1 MRSKNKVNRKK
12 HLTNVNINQE
22 YHHQIANKDYH
33 NTKNSRSFNRDVDA
47 IQRYQFKPRN
57 RLSTELTEVKHRI
70 NSNILKELLAI
81 TSTSGNLLE
90 VYQRFTAKYDKRILL
105 VLNIFDWE
113 TLNQLNYLDKHQLIR
128 TSLTTSEDSDFDFDY
143 QEKQKM
149 ATQQALSKLSLNSL
163 KLHEK
168 ENAMHFVKIYLLSD
182 KAFANRLEEWD
193 LPFKLCL
200 IDTHEEVDEYINDQ
214 KPKILII
221 GQHFLKSKKLQV
233 YLKNENPARILL
245 YSRESVLN
253 NNFQKIANPSR
264 EKLIAT
270 ILELQRNN
278 HF

>member
-70 NSNILKELLAI
+70 NSDILKELLAI